1 MDTLVHTQGNQSNGS
16 IEETTPS
23 TLTSVHTKDMQ
34 ALTPQKLTDKDE
46 QSLQQS
52 ELLSQT
58 EAKVGVSAGEIEQ
71 KEATDENVHFV
82 VVEDSLPT
90 SPAEMRELMIVEV
103 DPMEVEE
110 RASQGVITNQDASK
124 ERGKKASEE
133 EADSSDSELGGED
146 VEIVVEGEEN
156 SDDEAH
162 SKEDGEGE
170 VDAAS
175 LALRTKQSARVKQF
189 FTTLQKFGNNM
200 SRDGADQVQELISAL
215 LVSR

>member
-1 MDTLVHTQGNQSNGS
+1 MDALVHTQGNQSNGS

-23 TLTSVHTKDMQ
+23 TLRPVHTKDMQ
-34 ALTPQKLTDKDE
+34 TLTNQDKDE

-52 ELLSQT
+52 KSLSQT
-58 EAKVGVSAGEIEQ
+58 EAKVGVSAEEIEQ
-71 KEATDENVHFV
+71 KGTTDENVHFV
-82 VVEDSLPT
+82 VIEDSLPT
-90 SPAEMRELMIVEV
+90 SPAETRELMIVEV

-110 RASQGVITNQDASK
+110 RASQANQDASK
-124 ERGKKASEE
+124 ESNKITAEE

-146 VEIVVEGEEN
+146 VEIIVEGEEN
-156 SDDEAH
+156 SDNDTH
-162 SKEDGEGE
+162 SKEEDDD
-170 VDAAS
+170 DAAS